1 MSEQKKGNRT
11 LVLVPPVMGVVKK
24 KTNWVMTFAEAAN
37 TPFGIVLTILFSIA
51 AGVGFNILFSQR
63 NSPSALVPAPDPAVV
78 ASKIPIS
85 VPPSPTPTSAVAA
98 STAPIAVPPPPTPAA
113 AAVASSASM
122 SVPPPPTPAAAAVAS
137 TASMSV
143 PPPPTTTAAAVASTA
158 PMSVPP
164 PPTQAAAVAASTAPV
179 SVPPPPTPAAAA
191 AASTAPVS
199 VPPPPTPAGAAAAS
213 KAPTSVPPRP
223 NSTVALPDRDEVAAQ
238 IARGRAALSNG
249 DVAGARLIL
258 RWAAE
263 HDDPQAALALGE
275 TYDAAVL
282 KRLGIIKFADPVLAR
297 EWYRRAADLG
307 SAVAISRLDQL
318 SKADQLSR

>member
-179 SVPPPPTPAAAA
+179 SVPPPPTPA
-191 AASTAPVS
+191 
-199 VPPPPTPAGAAAAS
+199 GAAAAS